1 MKLRIQGNSLRL
13 RVTQKEVAQLHDRN
27 RVESSI
33 EFGLGR
39 TLVYKLE
46 GSLRDTAVTSNFDG
60 QSICVTVPMRVMTE
74 WIESDQVSIEAL
86 SQAGMQLLIEK
97 DFQCL
102 HKSDEQ
108 DPDAYPNPLANTMA
122 CE

>member
-13 RVTQKEVAQLHDRN
+13 RLTQKEVAQLRDRN

-33 EFGLGR
+33 EFGPGR

-46 GSLRDTAVTSNFDG
+46 GSFRDKVVTANFEG
-60 QSICVTVPMRVMTE
+60 QTIHVMVPMQVMRG

-86 SQAGMQLLIEK
+86 SQASMQLLIEK
-97 DFQCL
+97 DFQSL
-102 HKSDEQ
+102 PKSDEQ
-108 DPDAYPNPLANTMA
+108 DPRSEERRVGA
-122 CE
+122 EG

>member
-13 RVTQKEVAQLHDRN
+13 RLTQKEVAQLRDRN

-33 EFGLGR
+33 EFGPGR
-39 TLVYKLE
+39 TLVYNLE
-46 GSLRDTAVTSNFDG
+46 GSFRDKVVKANFEG
-60 QSICVTVPMRVMTE
+60 QTIHVMVPMQVMRE

-86 SQAGMQLLIEK
+86 SQASVQLLIEK

-108 DPDAYPNPLANTMA
+108 DPDAYPNPLANTLG